1 MDTASQTHIDVFLF
15 LIVGMLV
22 LSLLAGA
29 VVIFFFFY
37 QKKMLRQQLLLSEM
51 ATAHR
56 EELLHKN
63 IEQVEAERHRIATD
77 LHDEL
82 GGIFSTLKLKINQ
95 LKLGDDPNNPVL
107 AETREIIDAGVSS
120 VRRISHS
127 MTPPGLE
134 MFGLADALTDLCKK
148 NSSPQLTLRF
158 HCPDDFPRLDSK
170 MELGLYRIAQELL
183 NNSMRHAE
191 ASEIAIHLS
200 HADQEIRLEYSDNGK
215 GFDTQIF
222 QSRKGLGLKNIE
234 ARANHIKASVV
245 WDTAPGAGLK
255 TIVKAPFEG

>member
-1 MDTASQTHIDVFLF
+1 MEGQIDVFLF
-15 LIVGMLV
+15 LFVGMLT

-37 QKKMLRQQLLLSEM
+37 QKKVLRQQLQISEM
-51 ATAHR
+51 ETAYR
-56 EELLHKN
+56 EELLHSN

-95 LKLGDDPNNPVL
+95 LDRVDNVDQLL
-107 AETREIIDAGVSS
+107 SESREIIDTGVAS

-134 MFGLADALTDLCKK
+134 MFGLADALISLCKK
-148 NSSPQLTLRF
+148 TDSPQLSVE
-158 HCPDDFPRLDSK
+158 CACSDDFPRLEGK
-170 MELGLYRIAQELL
+170 VELGIYRIAQELL
-183 NNSMRHAE
+183 HNSIRHAD
-191 ASEIAIHLS
+191 ASK
-200 HADQEIRLEYSDNGK
+200 IRLYLSRLEGFICFEYTDNGK
-215 GFDTQIF
+215 GFNPEIW

-234 ARANHIKASVV
+234 ARASHLNATVE
-245 WDTAPGAGLK
+245 WQTWPGQGLK
-255 TIVKAPFEG
+255 TIVKVPYKG

>member
-1 MDTASQTHIDVFLF
+1 MDTASQTHLDVFLF

-37 QKKMLRQQLLLSEM
+37 QKKMLRQQLQLSEM
-51 ATAHR
+51 AAAHR

-95 LKLGDDPNNPVL
+95 INPGADQNKLL
-107 AETREIIDAGVSS
+107 SETREIIDAGVSS

-134 MFGLADALTDLCKK
+134 MFGLADALTDLCNK
-148 NSSPQLTLRF
+148 NNGPQLSLTF
-158 HCPDDFPRLDSK
+158 SCPNDFPRLDGK
-170 MELGLYRIAQELL
+170 VELGLYRIAQELI

-191 ASEIAIHLS
+191 ASEIILLLS
-200 HADQEIRLEYSDNGK
+200 RTDREVCLEYTDNGK
-215 GFDTQIF
+215 GFDMAIF
-222 QSRKGLGLKNIE
+222 QSRNGLGLKNIE
-234 ARANHIKASVV
+234 ARAKHINASVF

-255 TIVKAPFEG
+255 TIVKTPFEG